1 MKITWTNQLPPKLTK
16 ANGEIITL
24 VAKPTENN
32 DLINEFTQAV
42 TDLALQYKNDIG
54 ENRAYINDV
63 TFYTKDISLFKENLA
78 ALDKIYRMKMTGKY
92 GNVSLFQSDEFKI
105 MATAVKLPL
114 TNNVVYNGYTASELY
129 DQYYTFFTAPSAPE
143 IIKSW
148 VNSKIEDGLI
158 KQEITFGEN
167 DYQNSLDII
176 LPKNIK
182 QEKSIPVLIHI
193 HGGYWMYTDK
203 DIYNQ
208 ISNTYTKEGIA
219 VININY
225 PQAPDASFKEMIDSC
240 KSAIRYI
247 YTNAEYYGFD
257 KNNITLCGHSA
268 GAHLA
273 SVMGITNWNNVDYHF
288 PENIFKHVILFS
300 GIYNLKPLTKF
311 VYNYVLNIEE
321 DDLPKISTVHMP
333 CCKGTP
339 FTAYVGS
346 KESSEF
352 KHQSLYLKEY
362 LENNNIEI
370 NLNIVEQHDHFS
382 TVNDFYCSGSKVF
395 EHCLSIIK

>member
-1 MKITWTNQLPPKLTK
+1 MKITWTNQTPPKLEK
-16 ANGEIITL
+16 AEGEIITL
-24 VAKPTENN
+24 IAKPDDNS
-32 DLINEFTQAV
+32 DLITEFTQAV
-42 TDLALQYKNDIG
+42 SNLTLQYKNDIG

-63 TFYTKDISLFKENLA
+63 TFYTKDINLFKDNLA
-78 ALDKIYRMKMTGKY
+78 TLDKIYRMKMTGKL
-92 GNVSLFQSDEFKI
+92 GKVSLVKDSNLKI
-105 MATAVKLPL
+105 VATAVKLPL
-114 TNNVVYNGYTASELY
+114 TNDVVYNGYTSSELY

-148 VNSKIEDGLI
+148 VSSKIDDGLV

-167 DYQNSLDII
+167 DYQNSLDIV
-176 LPKNIK
+176 LPKDIMPNNP
-182 QEKSIPVLIHI
+182 IPVLIHI

-203 DIYNQ
+203 SIYNA
-208 ISNTYTKEGIA
+208 ICNTYTKEGIA
-219 VININY
+219 VVNINY
-225 PQAPDASFKEMIDSC
+225 PQAPDASFKEIIESC

-247 YTNAEYYGFD
+247 YNSADKYGFD
-257 KNNITLCGHSA
+257 TNNITLCGHSA

-273 SVMGITNWNNVDYHF
+273 SVMGITNWSNVDTKL

-311 VYNYVLNIEE
+311 VYNYVFQIQ
-321 DDLPKISTVHMP
+321 DSDLSDISIPHMD

-352 KHQSLYLKEY
+352 QHQSLYLKEY
-362 LENNNIEI
+362 LEANNIDI
-370 NLNIVEQHDHFS
+370 SLNVVEQHDHFS
-382 TVNDFYCSGSKVF
+382 TVNDFYCSGSKIF